1 MYRLAAS
8 ILYDEDESKD
18 VVSEVF
24 ARLMASDVTLR
35 PDTAEAY
42 LLTGVRNQC
51 RNVMERK
58 QVRERFLRLLSEE
71 ATEPTIGNSEQLQ
84 MSELIKYV
92 EEHLPPLNQ
101 QIFRLRYLREMTCQE
116 VADALGIKY
125 NKQYEDRSTANRTA
139 FGIAGASR
147 ASDRRAVAAG
157 S

>member
-51 RNVMERK
+51 RNVDDYQQRAATHDGTDA
-58 QVRERFLRLLSEE
+58 VRGRAS
-71 ATEPTIGNSEQLQ
+71 ATIEPTDFPSA
-84 MSELIKYV
+84 
-92 EEHLPPLNQ
+92 LP
-101 QIFRLRYLREMTCQE
+101 
-116 VADALGIKY
+116 
-125 NKQYEDRSTANRTA
+125 
-139 FGIAGASR
+139 AGDDLSG
-147 ASDRRAVAAG
+147 SGRRAG
-157 S
+157 HQSHDRP